1 MVQPCW
7 LEAWLIPT
15 LFVFLLALFVVAAPG
30 RAAEPPTD
38 PAAIR
43 AEMIKIRRSTNW
55 NDPKAVQEANE
66 RIRQL
71 TAQLET
77 NRLKQEA
84 AKAGA
89 TTEQAAEAAQS
100 SVVNRATVLEKVERS
115 IKENRGGSLELNT
128 EFRRQ
133 IVKEYEEERDP
144 KITGSAYLQEA
155 TTLVI
160 NVETQE
166 GQVAL
171 KQLDQFR
178 SVRRLIISGGRVGAP
193 IDLEEV
199 LNRAHH
205 LPLEELHIYNFRGFV
220 SAIPERIGQF
230 QGLTK
235 LAVFNNNLRSL
246 PAAIGNLGSLTTLLV
261 DANPIVSVLPS
272 VQRLTGLKML
282 GIVRTKVSD
291 DETARIR
298 ATLPQ
303 CKVTTQ

>member
-1 MVQPCW
+1 MRT
-7 LEAWLIPT
+7 LL
-15 LFVFLLALFVVAAPG
+15 LFVLMLLLVAAPA

-43 AEMIKIRRSTNW
+43 AEMIKIRRATNW
-55 NDPKAVQEANE
+55 NDPTAVQKANE

-71 TAQLET
+71 TAQLEA
-77 NRLKQEA
+77 NRLKQATEA
-84 AKAGA
+84 V
-89 TTEQAAEAAQS
+89 QS
-100 SVVNRATVLEKVERS
+100 SIINRATVLEKVERS
-115 IKENRGGSLELNT
+115 VKENRGGSLELNT

-166 GQVAL
+166 GQAAL
-171 KQLDQFR
+171 KQLDQFK
-178 SVRRLIISGGRVGAP
+178 SVRRLIVSGGKVGAP
-193 IDLEEV
+193 INLEEV
-199 LNRAHH
+199 FSRAYH

-235 LAVFNNNLRSL
+235 LAVFNNSLRSL
-246 PAAIGNLGSLTTLLV
+246 TAAIGDLGSLTTLLV

-272 VQRLTGLKML
+272 VQRLTGLKIL
-282 GIVRTKVSD
+282 GIAQTKVPA

-298 ATLPQ
+298 AALPQ
-303 CKVTTQ
+303 CKVITE

>member
-1 MVQPCW
+1 MRV
-7 LEAWLIPT
+7 LL
-15 LFVFLLALFVVAAPG
+15 LFVLTLLLVAAPG

-38 PAAIR
+38 PAVIR
-43 AEMIKIRRSTNW
+43 AEMIKIRRATNW
-55 NDPKAVQEANE
+55 NDPTAVHEANE
-66 RIRQL
+66 RIRHL
-71 TAQLET
+71 TAQLEA

-84 AKAGA
+84 VKAGA
-89 TTEQAAEAAQS
+89 TTEQATEAAQS
-100 SVVNRATVLEKVERS
+100 SIVNRATVLEKVERYV
-115 IKENRGGSLELNT
+115 KENRGDSLELNT
-128 EFRRQ
+128 DFRRQ

-160 NVETQE
+160 NVETQK
-166 GQVAL
+166 GQAAL

-193 IDLEEV
+193 INLEEA

-235 LAVFNNNLRSL
+235 LALFNNSLRSL

-272 VQRLTGLKML
+272 VQRLTELKML
-282 GIVRTKVSD
+282 GIAQTKVPA

-298 ATLPQ
+298 AMLPQ
-303 CKVTTQ
+303 CKVITQ

>member
-1 MVQPCW
+1 MRSP
-7 LEAWLIPT
+7 L
-15 LFVFLLALFVVAAPG
+15 LFVLMLLLVAAPG
-30 RAAEPPTD
+30 RAVEPPTD
-38 PAAIR
+38 PAAVR

-55 NDPKAVQEANE
+55 NDPTAVEKANE

-71 TAQLET
+71 TAQLDA

-84 AKAGA
+84 VKAGA
-89 TTEQAAEAAQS
+89 TTEQAAEAVQS
-100 SVVNRATVLEKVERS
+100 SVVNRATVQEMVERS
-115 IKENRGGSLELNT
+115 VKENRGGSLEFNT

-144 KITGSAYLQEA
+144 KITGSVYLEEA

-166 GQVAL
+166 GQAAL

-193 IDLEEV
+193 INLEEV

-220 SAIPERIGQF
+220 SALPERIGQF
-230 QGLTK
+230 HGLTK
-235 LAVFNNNLRSL
+235 LAVFNNSLHSL
-246 PAAIGNLGSLTTLLV
+246 PAAIGDLGSLTTLLV
-261 DANPIVSVLPS
+261 DANPLVSVLPS

-282 GIVRTKVSD
+282 GIAKTKVSA

-303 CKVTTQ
+303 CKVVTQ

>member
-1 MVQPCW
+1 MRS
-7 LEAWLIPT
+7 LL
-15 LFVFLLALFVVAAPG
+15 LFVLTLLFLAVPG

-43 AEMIKIRRSTNW
+43 AEMIKIRRATNW
-55 NDPKAVQEANE
+55 NDPTAVQKANE

-71 TAQLET
+71 TAQLEA

-84 AKAGA
+84 VKAGA
-89 TTEQAAEAAQS
+89 TTEQATEEVQS
-100 SVVNRATVLEKVERS
+100 SVVNRATVQEKVERS
-115 IKENRGGSLELNT
+115 VKENRGGSLELNT
-128 EFRRQ
+128 ELRRQ

-144 KITGSAYLQEA
+144 KITGSAYLEEA

-166 GQVAL
+166 GQAAL

-178 SVRRLIISGGRVGAP
+178 SVRRLIVSGGKVGAP
-193 IDLEEV
+193 INLEEV

-235 LAVFNNNLRSL
+235 LAVFNNSLRSL
-246 PAAIGNLGSLTTLLV
+246 PAAIGDLASLTTLLV
-261 DANPIVSVLPS
+261 DANPIASILPS
-272 VQRLTGLKML
+272 VQKLSGLKIL
-282 GIVRTKVSD
+282 GIAKTQVPG

-303 CKVTTQ
+303 CKVITQ